1 MYQPTEFN
9 DGDHIIIINNV
20 PYYHYTGPTYKDKLK
35 NGISLDYVFELEDD
49 CKYILF
55 NKKTEKVFEEYEERE
70 KMKEQEKVFEEIY
83 RIKTMIDYEE
93 YYGLYEQNEYKTIPS
108 MRKGKWTPFKKRNAR
123 NMKKNTIRQKGYADK
138 LFTIEQHLSDNID
151 IDDANSCNEEEYLE
165 YNDDD
170 NISERSCYCIWCRG
184 GWH

>member
-9 DGDHIIIINNV
+9 DGNHIIIKHNV
-20 PYYHYTGPTYKDKLK
+20 PYYHYTGSTYKDKLK
-35 NGISLDYVFELEDD
+35 NGISLDYIFELEDS
-49 CKYILF
+49 CKYLLF
-55 NKKTEKVFEEYEERE
+55 KENEYE
-70 KMKEQEKVFEEIY
+70 KDYDKKEQEKVLEEEIN
-83 RIKTMIDYEE
+83 RIQSMIDYEE